1 MRFSVCARTRRK
13 EKGEVA
19 GKGNQRAGARKTRTR
34 EKPTA
39 RSSEGRREGDLR
51 RERERER
58 ERDGGSGE
66 RAKSRDE
73 VLVVKSTVAA
83 PAKNSN

>member
-1 MRFSVCARTRRK
+1 MAR
-13 EKGEVA
+13 
-19 GKGNQRAGARKTRTR
+19 
-34 EKPTA
+34 P
-39 RSSEGRREGDLR
+39 SEERREGDLR
-51 RERERER
+51 RGRGKRERERER
-58 ERDGGSGE
+58 ESDGGSGE